1 MLHNHVDMA
10 WRIDNAVLRGE
21 IDNTV
26 PGLTTGK
33 IWMVHQEEPLLLKL
47 EGDCWRDLA
56 GSLLSF
62 VNPSPD
68 HDLGP
73 PELANPQTGQVG
85 DMTASRKCRVFS
97 DHPDNRDFTWKNM
110 LSLEWFDQINGRVL
124 IEAPGFEISICG
136 GKWRQTEQQET
147 AQKSANQNAMRDFIA
162 AFICRSSTGDVW
174 TSENADEYQWEQRLR
189 ESDRLAEAFQEVLEK
204 YGDDQDYQQKQA
216 YAMGWDSLTGVPGII
231 DDPLEFALDEVEMG
245 ELFEE
250 DLDEEWENELIDDEY
265 GEYTV
270 HPLQQKAHD
279 VANAALDFLGAAMDT
294 NEAASKLCTSLMQ
307 VASKLAGALNFSS
320 EDFEQ
325 EPGYVLAIL
334 KRCLHWQN
342 DAIAACQE
350 LISQSSDMHGE
361 QSLKNIRDS
370 IFHVRDQ
377 ITELRRE
384 LKQN

>member
-1 MLHNHVDMA
+1 MA
-10 WRIDNAVLRGE
+10 WRIDNAVIRGE

-26 PGLTTGK
+26 PGRTNAR
-33 IWMVHQEEPLLLKL
+33 IWLIHQDEPLLLNL

-56 GSLLSF
+56 GSLLTF
-62 VNPSPD
+62 VNPNPD

-85 DMTASRKCRVFS
+85 DMTASRKCRVFTDTP
-97 DHPDNRDFTWKNM
+97 DHRDFTWKNM
-110 LSLEWFDQINGRVL
+110 LSLEWFDQVNGRVL
-124 IEAPGFEISICG
+124 IEAPGFEIFIHTG
-136 GKWRQTEQQET
+136 EWRQTEQQES
-147 AQKSANQNAMRDFIA
+147 AQKIANQNAMRDYIA
-162 AFICRSSTGDVW
+162 AFIRRSEQGDVW
-174 TSENADEYQWEQRLR
+174 TSENANEYQWEQRLR

-204 YGDDQDYQQKQA
+204 YGDDQNYQRKQA
-216 YAMGWDSLTGVPGII
+216 YAMGWDSMTGVPGIN
-231 DDPLEFALDEVEMG
+231 DPLEFELDGVEMG
-245 ELFEE
+245 ELFED
-250 DLDEEWENELIDDEY
+250 DLDEEWDSELIDEEY

-270 HPLQQKAHD
+270 HPLQQKAHES
-279 VANAALDFLGAAMDT
+279 ANAALDFLGALMDT
-294 NEAASKLCTSLMQ
+294 NDAASKLCTSLMQ

-350 LISQSSDMHGE
+350 LMSKSNDMIAE
-361 QSLKNIRDS
+361 QSLKKIRDS